1 MSDQD
6 LTQLISALKQQ
17 RDELALKIHLGE
29 AEAKQQWEKV
39 TAQLDDLTKEYEP
52 LKGAVEETAGNVL
65 DALKLTAQ
73 EVGEGFER
81 IRKAL

>member
-6 LTQLISALKQQ
+6 LPQLISALKQQ

-52 LKGAVEETAGNVL
+52 LKGAVEEAAGNVL
-65 DALKLTAQ
+65 DALKLTA
-73 EVGEGFER
+73 EEIGAGFER